1 MKDLVGVRSVTY
13 HIELRLYYVF
23 EREVVILLALKDYEL
38 YLLENEIRPN
48 TKKNYMNTLRQLNV
62 FLVQNSFGLD
72 KEALILF
79 KDHLKNDEY
88 APGKKYKLKTIN
100 QKIVSINIFLNW
112 LARKEGSNSNL
123 TLKLF
128 KTQTKEHRDSI
139 NESEYKRLIQ
149 HARTEEMRL
158 FILLIG
164 NTGVRITEACSIR
177 ADDLNSKLII
187 IENKG
192 KQRAIAIPQ
201 FLKKQLKSYVVE
213 RGIKDEIFYKRQ
225 ATYRSN
231 LKMIAGKAKI
241 NKDKVYPHSIRHY
254 FAKSFLDNGGD
265 STVLQQLLGHENIGT
280 TTIYTKLN
288 TNELGRQFSK
298 IKNM

>member
-1 MKDLVGVRSVTY
+1 ML
-13 HIELRLYYVF
+13 I
-23 EREVVILLALKDYEL
+23 LKDYEL

-48 TKKNYMNTLRQLNV
+48 TKKNYMNTLRQLNI
-62 FLVQNSFGLD
+62 FLDRNSFELD

-112 LARKEGSNSNL
+112 LSRKENTNSNL

-128 KTQTKEHRDSI
+128 KAQTKEHRESI

-149 HARTEEMRL
+149 HATTEEMRL

-177 ADDLNSKLII
+177 ANDLNSKLII

-201 FLKKQLKSYVVE
+201 FLKKQLKAYVAE
-213 RGIKDEIFYKRQ
+213 RGITEEIFYKQQ
-225 ATYRSN
+225 ATYRSS
-231 LKMIAGKAKI
+231 LKTIAGKAKI

-254 FAKSFLDNGGD
+254 FAKSFLEKGGD

-288 TNELGRQFSK
+288 TNELGQQFSK
-298 IKNM
+298 IKNT

>member
-1 MKDLVGVRSVTY
+1 M
-13 HIELRLYYVF
+13 
-23 EREVVILLALKDYEL
+23 LALKDYEL

-62 FLVQNSFGLD
+62 FLVQNSFDLD

-112 LARKEGSNSNL
+112 LARKKGSNSNL

-149 HARTEEMRL
+149 HANTEEMRL

-201 FLKKQLKSYVVE
+201 FLKKQLKLYVVE
-213 RGIKDEIFYKRQ
+213 HGIKDEIFYKRQ

-241 NKDKVYPHSIRHY
+241 NKEKVYPHSIRHY

-288 TNELGRQFSK
+288 TDELGQQFSK
-298 IKNM
+298 IKNT

>member
-1 MKDLVGVRSVTY
+1 M
-13 HIELRLYYVF
+13 
-23 EREVVILLALKDYEL
+23 LALKDYEL

-48 TKKNYMNTLRQLNV
+48 TKNNYMNTLRQLDSYLQGNC
-62 FLVQNSFGLD
+62 LSLD
-72 KEALILF
+72 KEALIRF
-79 KDHLKNDEY
+79 KDHLKNDDY

-112 LARKEGSNSNL
+112 LERNGNSSGGL
-123 TLKLF
+123 TLKLL
-128 KTQTKEHRDSI
+128 KVQTKEHRESI
-139 NESEYKRLIQ
+139 NGAEYKRLIQ
-149 HARTEEMRL
+149 HANTDEMRL

-177 ADDLNSKLII
+177 ADDLNSRLIM

-201 FLKKQLKSYVVE
+201 FLKKQLKKYVAE
-213 RGIKDEIFYKRQ
+213 QRITEEIFFKRQ
-225 ATYRSN
+225 ATYRTN
-231 LKMIAGKAKI
+231 LKTIAGKAKI
-241 NKDKVYPHSIRHY
+241 NKEKVYPHSIRHY

-288 TNELGRQFSK
+288 TNELGQQFSK
-298 IKNM
+298 IKND

>member
-1 MKDLVGVRSVTY
+1 MRDLARVRFITY

-62 FLVQNSFGLD
+62 FLVQNSFDLD

-149 HARTEEMRL
+149 HANTEEMRL

-213 RGIKDEIFYKRQ
+213 HGIKDEIFYKRQ

-288 TNELGRQFSK
+288 TNELGQQFSK

>member
-1 MKDLVGVRSVTY
+1 M
-13 HIELRLYYVF
+13 
-23 EREVVILLALKDYEL
+23 LALKDYEM

-48 TKKNYMNTLRQLNV
+48 TKNNYMNTLKQLDV
-62 FLVQNSFGLD
+62 FLSQRSLDLD
-72 KEALILF
+72 KEALINF
-79 KDHLKNDEY
+79 KEHLKNDEY

-100 QKIVSINIFLNW
+100 QKIVAINIFLNW
-112 LARKEGSNSNL
+112 MEREHKATSGL
-123 TLKLF
+123 TLKLY
-128 KTQTKEHRDSI
+128 KAQTKEHRESI
-139 NESEYKRLIQ
+139 NEAEYKRLIR
-149 HARTEEMRL
+149 HATTEEMRL

-164 NTGVRITEACSIR
+164 NTGVRITEACSVR
-177 ADDLNSKLII
+177 SNDLNSKLII

-201 FLKKQLKSYVVE
+201 FLKKQLKRYVEE
-213 RGIKDEIFYKRQ
+213 RGITDEIFYKRQ

-231 LKMIAGKAKI
+231 LKTIAGKAKI

-254 FAKSFLDNGGD
+254 FAKSFLDKGGD

-288 TNELGRQFSK
+288 TNELGQQFSK
-298 IKNM
+298 IKNV